1 MFKQLLSISFLL
13 TLLSCAKNT
22 PPALHRPTGAE
33 LALRWELIANNI
45 AGENRYQ
52 TRFTLLNQSQDTLP
66 ATGWTIYFNQL
77 SGTPL
82 SDSTFQFIHLQRI
95 TGDFYR
101 CQPGA
106 DFQALP
112 PGDSLQI
119 DLTFRGWLI
128 KDCEAPQGPY
138 IVFDHADGTEQLPE
152 LLSNYTITPIPP
164 DMAVRGRNDL
174 TPIPTP
180 AWQYAENEQ
189 LTPLPYDEVAW
200 IIPTPRSVQKGSDKV
215 IIDRQ
220 WRIEYDAGLQAEA
233 AYFGEFL
240 GNLIGNKIIT
250 EENKSSKNK
259 RIFLQLDPNLS
270 SAASYRLQVHPD
282 HITIEGADAAGV
294 FYGIQSL
301 LALLPPDA
309 FQNKRKSLTIK
320 SVVVEDGPRFP
331 YRGLHLDVSR
341 NFHSKATVLK
351 ILDLMAFY
359 KLNKLHFH
367 MADDEGWRLEIPT
380 LPELTQ
386 VGARRGH
393 TRTEADWLYP
403 AYGSGP
409 FPNATKSYG
418 TGHYTSADFIE
429 MLRHATQRHVEVIVE
444 FDTPGHS
451 RAAIKA
457 MQARYER
464 LTQAGKKDEATA
476 YLLHDPDDTSVYNSA
491 QNYNDNV
498 MCICQEAPYLF
509 WETVIKDLQAM
520 YAKAGAPLRTVHIG
534 GDEVPEGAWS
544 QSPICNDFKTKNP
557 QYKTAEDLQHYF
569 LKRVNNMLLQRGLN
583 TGGWEEIAMKKSGNR
598 YVPNPE
604 FADKKLQAYVWIN
617 LWGNQDMAHR
627 LANAGFPVVLCNV
640 TNLYFDLAYN
650 KDSREPGL
658 TWGGFV
664 DARKPFAFV
673 PEDIFKSTTMDPMG
687 KPFDINTFYAEME
700 SMTPQGLQNVLGIQA
715 QLWSETIRGQEML
728 EYYLLPKLFGL
739 AERAWAAQPA
749 WAAIAEQSAREQA
762 LTQAWSHFANA
773 IGQRELPR
781 LDYLFGGWNYR
792 IAPPGAIIKDGL
804 LYANTEF
811 PGLQIRY
818 TTDGSAPTM
827 QSILYEKPVPV
838 NKNVILRTFDT
849 RGRSSRSVEVTA
861 SIEQ

>member
-282 HITIEGADAAGV
+282 HITIEGADAAG
-294 FYGIQSL
+294 
-301 LALLPPDA
+301 
-309 FQNKRKSLTIK
+309 
-320 SVVVEDGPRFP
+320 
-331 YRGLHLDVSR
+331 
-341 NFHSKATVLK
+341 
-351 ILDLMAFY
+351 
-359 KLNKLHFH
+359 
-367 MADDEGWRLEIPT
+367 
-380 LPELTQ
+380 
-386 VGARRGH
+386 
-393 TRTEADWLYP
+393 
-403 AYGSGP
+403 
-409 FPNATKSYG
+409 
-418 TGHYTSADFIE
+418 
-429 MLRHATQRHVEVIVE
+429 
-444 FDTPGHS
+444 
-451 RAAIKA
+451 
-457 MQARYER
+457 
-464 LTQAGKKDEATA
+464 
-476 YLLHDPDDTSVYNSA
+476 
-491 QNYNDNV
+491 
-498 MCICQEAPYLF
+498 
-509 WETVIKDLQAM
+509 
-520 YAKAGAPLRTVHIG
+520 
-534 GDEVPEGAWS
+534 
-544 QSPICNDFKTKNP
+544 
-557 QYKTAEDLQHYF
+557 
-569 LKRVNNMLLQRGLN
+569 
-583 TGGWEEIAMKKSGNR
+583 
-598 YVPNPE
+598 
-604 FADKKLQAYVWIN
+604 
-617 LWGNQDMAHR
+617 
-627 LANAGFPVVLCNV
+627 GFFCL
-640 TNLYFDLAYN
+640 
-650 KDSREPGL
+650 
-658 TWGGFV
+658 
-664 DARKPFAFV
+664 
-673 PEDIFKSTTMDPMG
+673 
-687 KPFDINTFYAEME
+687 
-700 SMTPQGLQNVLGIQA
+700 
-715 QLWSETIRGQEML
+715 
-728 EYYLLPKLFGL
+728 
-739 AERAWAAQPA
+739 
-749 WAAIAEQSAREQA
+749 
-762 LTQAWSHFANA
+762 
-773 IGQRELPR
+773 
-781 LDYLFGGWNYR
+781 
-792 IAPPGAIIKDGL
+792 
-804 LYANTEF
+804 
-811 PGLQIRY
+811 
-818 TTDGSAPTM
+818 
-827 QSILYEKPVPV
+827 
-838 NKNVILRTFDT
+838 
-849 RGRSSRSVEVTA
+849 
-861 SIEQ
+861 